1 MNKVLREEKKFLISI
16 AEFRRKSHLLEQVL
30 LQDEHNGL
38 HGYRIRTLYFDT
50 PYDRDVF
57 EKQAGTELRRKVRL
71 RIYNT
76 EQTFA
81 MLEMKQ
87 KQGAQQLKRS
97 LKISR
102 EDALRII
109 KRDFSPLLTYPE
121 PFAAEIYAFM
131 QIHAY
136 RPVTI
141 VEYRRKAFI
150 AKENKIRITFDNQI
164 VATESSFD
172 LFNPNLN
179 MNPVLDPYDV
189 VMEVKFNGFLLGY
202 IRELINSINKSEL
215 SVSKY
220 ILARQNAYQT
230 HI

>member
-1 MNKVLREEKKFLISI
+1 MNQVLREEKKFLINM
-16 AEFRRKSHLLEQVL
+16 AEFCQKSHLLEQVL
-30 LQDEHNGL
+30 FQDEHNGI
-38 HGYRIRTLYFDT
+38 HGYRVRSLYFDT
-50 PYDRDVF
+50 PYDRDFF
-57 EKQAGTELRRKVRL
+57 EKRAGTELRQKVRL
-71 RIYNT
+71 RIYDT

-87 KQGAQQLKRS
+87 KQGVQQLKRS

-102 EDALRII
+102 EDAVRII
-109 KRDFSPLLTYPE
+109 KGDLSPLLTYRE

-141 VEYRRKAFI
+141 VEYHRKAFL
-150 AKENKIRITFDNQI
+150 AKENKIRITFDSQI
-164 VATESSFD
+164 VATESSVD
-172 LFNPNLN
+172 LFDPNLN

-202 IRELINSINKSEL
+202 IRGLINSIDKTEL

-220 ILARQNAYQT
+220 VLARQSAYQT

>member
-1 MNKVLREEKKFLISI
+1 MCACDSGNARRKNFLINI
-16 AEFRRKSHLLEQVL
+16 AEFRQKSYLLEQML
-30 LQDEHNGL
+30 LQDKNNGT
-38 HGYRIRTLYFDT
+38 HGYRVRSLYFDT
-50 PYDRDVF
+50 PYDRDFF
-57 EKQAGTELRRKVRL
+57 EKQAGIELRRKVRL
-71 RIYNT
+71 RIYNP
-76 EQTFA
+76 EQNFA

-102 EDALRII
+102 EDAIRII
-109 KRDFSPLLTYPE
+109 KGDLLPLLTYPD

-150 AKENKIRITFDNQI
+150 AKENKIRITFDNQL

-172 LFNPNLN
+172 LFDPNLN
-179 MNPVLDPYDV
+179 MNSVLDPYDV
-189 VMEVKFNGFLLGY
+189 VMEVKFNGFLLSY
-202 IRELINSINKSEL
+202 IRDLINSIDKSEL
-215 SVSKY
+215 AVSKGSKTNVG
-220 ILARQNAYQT
+220 L
-230 HI
+230 

>member
-1 MNKVLREEKKFLISI
+1 MNQVLREEKKFLINI
-16 AEFRRKSHLLEQVL
+16 AEFRQKSHLLEQAL
-30 LQDEHNGL
+30 LQDEHNGI
-38 HGYRIRTLYFDT
+38 HGYQIRSLYFDT
-50 PYDRDVF
+50 PYDRDFF

-71 RIYNT
+71 RIYDT
-76 EQTFA
+76 AQTFA

-102 EDALRII
+102 EDAVSII
-109 KRDFSPLLTYPE
+109 QGNLQPLLSYPD

-131 QIHAY
+131 QIHGY
-136 RPVTI
+136 RPVAI
-141 VEYRRKAFI
+141 VEYCRKAFI
-150 AKENKIRITFDNQI
+150 AKENKIRVTFDNQI
-164 VATESSFD
+164 VATESCFD
-172 LFNPNLN
+172 LFDPNLN

-220 ILARQNAYQT
+220 VLARQNAYQT

>member
-1 MNKVLREEKKFLISI
+1 MNRVLREEKKFLINI
-16 AEFRRKSHLLEQVL
+16 AEFRQKSHLLEQAL
-30 LQDEHNGL
+30 LQDAHNGI
-38 HGYRIRTLYFDT
+38 HGYRIRSLYFDT
-50 PYDRDVF
+50 PYDRDFF
-57 EKQAGTELRRKVRL
+57 EKQYGTELRRKVRL
-71 RIYNT
+71 RIYDT
-76 EQTFA
+76 EQNFA

-102 EDALRII
+102 ADAIRII
-109 KRDFSPLLTYPE
+109 KGDLTPLLTYTE
-121 PFAAEIYAFM
+121 PFAAEMYAFM

-172 LFNPNLN
+172 LFDPMLN

-202 IRELINSINKSEL
+202 IRDLINSIDKSEL

-220 ILARQNAYQT
+220 VLARQNAYQT

>member
-1 MNKVLREEKKFLISI
+1 MNEVLREEKKFLISI
-16 AEFRRKSHLLEQVL
+16 ADFRQKSHQLERVL
-30 LQDEHNGL
+30 IEDEHNGIN
-38 HGYRIRTLYFDT
+38 GYMIRSLYFDT
-50 PYDRDVF
+50 PYDRDFF

-71 RIYNT
+71 RIYDPKQN
-76 EQTFA
+76 FA

-109 KRDFSPLLTYPE
+109 RGDYSPLLLYPE
-121 PFAAEIYAFM
+121 PFAAEMYAFM
-131 QIHAY
+131 QINAY

-172 LFNPNLN
+172 LFDPELN

-202 IRELINSINKSEL
+202 IRELINGTDKSEL

-220 ILARQNAYQT
+220 VLARQNAYQT